1 MPIIKSYDK
10 DFFKKWSHDMAYILG
25 FIYADGNIVKTKRG
39 THFIAIYTADEELLK
54 HIRIIFSSEHTIS
67 KRSSITGEV
76 FRLQIGSKE
85 WFTDLGKIGLV
96 PNKTSRMRLP
106 DISNKY
112 FGDFVRGYFD
122 GDGNVWTGLIHKK
135 RFSPSVTIQ
144 VAFTSCSHEF
154 LSDLH
159 KELQTIANVK
169 GGSIYKSKIKNFSR
183 LSFSKLDAL
192 KIYKIMYNAE
202 HKLFLLRKKQ
212 VFAKFVNCGGS
223 STG

>member
-1 MPIIKSYDK
+1 MPVVKSYDK
-10 DFFKKWSHDMAYILG
+10 NFFKKWSHNMAYILG

-39 THFIAIYTADEELLK
+39 THFISIYTADEELLK
-54 HIRIIFSSEHTIS
+54 LIKNILSSEHVIS

-76 FRLQIGSKE
+76 FRLQVGSKE
-85 WFTDLGKIGLV
+85 WFADLGKIGLV

-106 DISNKY
+106 DIPNKY

-122 GDGNVWTGLIHKK
+122 GDGNVWTGLIHK
-135 RFSPSVTIQ
+135 RRSLPGVTIQ

-154 LSDLH
+154 LSDLR
-159 KELQTIANVK
+159 KELKRTASVV
-169 GGSIYKSKIKNFSR
+169 GGSIYKSKTRNFSR
-183 LSFSKLDAL
+183 LSFSKMNAL

-202 HKLFLLRKKQ
+202 HKLFLPRKKQ

>member
-1 MPIIKSYDK
+1 
-10 DFFKKWSHDMAYILG
+10 MAYILG

-39 THFIAIYTADEELLK
+39 THFISIYTADEELLK
-54 HIRIIFSSEHTIS
+54 LIKNILSSEHVIS

-76 FRLQIGSKE
+76 FRLQVGSKE
-85 WFTDLGKIGLV
+85 WFADLGKIGLV

-106 DISNKY
+106 DIPNKY

-122 GDGNVWTGLIHKK
+122 GDGNVWTGLIHK
-135 RFSPSVTIQ
+135 RRSLPGVTIQ

-154 LSDLH
+154 LSDLR
-159 KELQTIANVK
+159 KELKRTASVV
-169 GGSIYKSKIKNFSR
+169 GGSIYKSKTRNFSR
-183 LSFSKLDAL
+183 LSFSKMNAL

-202 HKLFLLRKKQ
+202 HKLFLPRKKQ